1 MDPLTDA
8 PRVSVV
14 VATRDRPGR
23 LRRLLDSLREQTVE
37 DFEVIVVDDGSVRG
51 TPELVRREVEGES
64 EPPLPLRAVRRE
76 AAGGPSA
83 ARNDGWPLARAPLVA
98 FVDDD
103 CVATPGWLEALL
115 AVASGAPGAVVQG
128 RVLPDPREAKR
139 LGPYSR
145 SLWVEEP
152 GPYYQTANIL
162 YPRELLER
170 LGGFDAEA
178 FPFVGEDTDLAWR
191 AKAAGAPFGWAPD
204 ALVHHAVKPLGFAG
218 ALRMAARWTPSIRLF
233 ARHRA
238 LRAEHLTYGIF
249 WKGSHYLLVRAL
261 LALLVRR
268 RLRLLALWLGVPY
281 VRHLLKRGEAEGG
294 GVRAAPFYALYDL
307 VELLAVARGAVR
319 YRTPVL

>member
-1 MDPLTDA
+1 M
-8 PRVSVV
+8 RVSVV

-23 LRRLLDSLREQTVE
+23 LRRLLDSLRDQTVD

-51 TPELVRREVEGES
+51 TPELVRREAEGEA
-64 EPPLPLRAVRRE
+64 ERPLPAFRGVRRE
-76 AAGGPSA
+76 TAGGPSA

-115 AVASGAPGAVVQG
+115 AGASAAPGAVVQG
-128 RVLPDPREAKR
+128 RVLPDPREAGR

-145 SLWVEEP
+145 SLWVESP
-152 GPYYQTANIL
+152 GPYYQAANIL

-170 LGGFDAEA
+170 LGGFDADA

-191 AKAAGAPFGWAPD
+191 AKALGAPFEWAPD
-204 ALVHHAVKPLGFAG
+204 ALVHHAVRRLGPVG
-218 ALRMAARWTPSIRLF
+218 ALRMATRWTPSIRLF
-233 ARHRA
+233 ARHRE
-238 LRAEHLTYGIF
+238 LRAEHLTHGLF

-261 LALLVRR
+261 LALA
-268 RLRLLALWLGVPY
+268 LRHRARWLALWLGAPY
-281 VRHLLKRGEAEGG
+281 ARHLLLRGAHEGG
-294 GVRAAPFYALYDL
+294 GPAAAPFHALYDL
-307 VELLAVARGAVR
+307 VELAAVARGAVR

>member
-1 MDPLTDA
+1 M
-8 PRVSVV
+8 RVSVV

-51 TPELVRREVEGES
+51 TPELVRREAEGEY
-64 EPPLPLRAVRRE
+64 ERPLAFRGVRRAV
-76 AAGGPSA
+76 AGGPSA
-83 ARNDGWPLARAPLVA
+83 ARNEGWPLARAPLVA

-115 AVASGAPGAVVQG
+115 GAAAAGPGAVVQG
-128 RVLPDPREAKR
+128 RVLPDPREAGR
-139 LGPYSR
+139 LGPFSR
-145 SLWVEEP
+145 SLWVEEL
-152 GPYYQTANIL
+152 GPHYQAANIL

-178 FPFVGEDTDLAWR
+178 FPYVGEDTDLAWR
-191 AKAAGAPFGWAPD
+191 AKAAGARFEWAPD
-204 ALVHHAVKPLGFAG
+204 ALVHHAVRQLGPVG
-218 ALRMAARWTPSIRLF
+218 ALRMATRWTPSIRLF

-238 LRAEHLTYGIF
+238 LRGRHLTYGLF

-261 LALLVRR
+261 VALALRR
-268 RLRLLALWLGVPY
+268 RSRWLALWLGAPY
-281 VRHLLKRGEAEGG
+281 ARHLLRRGAEEGG
-294 GVRAAPFYALYDL
+294 GPAAAPFYALHDL
-307 VELLAVARGAVR
+307 VELAAVARGAVR